1 MGQALVPVVVDSAD
15 DAEAGNNPIDRNCRE
30 TGL

>member
-1 MGQALVPVVVDSAD
+1 MGQAPVPVVVDGVD
-15 DAEAGNNPIDRNCRE
+15 DAEEGNNPIDRNCRE